1 MVKRGYR
8 RFSLQSPESIFFHD
22 SFVSFSSHGQRIED
36 PWFYA
41 FLHGV
46 WRFGRVMKGCKML
59 WNGSQYFGPGAETLQ
74 WPGIHAGQD
83 ARPSLQDACRGPGYS
98 KHQSDA
104 NVKYCHNVCPMIRH
118 SDCLNVWISSKD
130 ECDYRPPCQPFH
142 CHLLLNSGWNEHL
155 VLLAPVFICFH
166 LINPCLQVDLTSN
179 LLGHSRQQL
188 VAVKWALLHGKM
200 NFMSFFRASFQT
212 CKTKFDTSCRPSDSD
227 LENSYNILR
236 CSSIQVGHPER
247 KNGSCTKRMTSAKD
261 LRKNSATTGT
271 SQAASRCL
279 FSHTTVL
286 SYQSGDFGLHLHF
299 RFLVLKN
306 HLRIF
311 DLLYLLWR
319 LWQLANWQCFRP
331 PWDERTRVAI

>member
-1 MVKRGYR
+1 
-8 RFSLQSPESIFFHD
+8 
-22 SFVSFSSHGQRIED
+22 
-36 PWFYA
+36 
-41 FLHGV
+41 
-46 WRFGRVMKGCKML
+46 ML

-130 ECDYRPPCQPFH
+130 ECDYRPPCHPFH
-142 CHLLLNSGWNEHL
+142 CHLLLNCGWNEHL

-261 LRKNSATTGT
+261 LRKNSANHWDKPGSLQMPLQPYDNIIIPKWRPWSTF
-271 SQAASRCL
+271 ALPVSRSEKSSSNLRSTL
-279 FSHTTVL
+279 FALTALTVSKL
-286 SYQSGDFGLHLHF
+286 TMF
-299 RFLVLKN
+299 
-306 HLRIF
+306 
-311 DLLYLLWR
+311 
-319 LWQLANWQCFRP
+319 
-331 PWDERTRVAI
+331 

>member
-1 MVKRGYR
+1 
-8 RFSLQSPESIFFHD
+8 
-22 SFVSFSSHGQRIED
+22 
-36 PWFYA
+36 
-41 FLHGV
+41 
-46 WRFGRVMKGCKML
+46 ML

-142 CHLLLNSGWNEHL
+142 CHLLLNCGWNEHL

-212 CKTKFDTSCRPSDSD
+212 CKTKFDTSCPPSDSD

-261 LRKNSATTGT
+261 LRKNSA
-271 SQAASRCL
+271 
-279 FSHTTVL
+279 
-286 SYQSGDFGLHLHF
+286 
-299 RFLVLKN
+299 N
-306 HLRIF
+306 HWDKPGSLQMPLQPYDSIIIPK
-311 DLLYLLWR
+311 WR
-319 LWQLANWQCFRP
+319 LWSTFALPVSRSEKSSSNLRSTLFAL
-331 PWDERTRVAI
+331 TALTVSKLTML

>member
-1 MVKRGYR
+1 
-8 RFSLQSPESIFFHD
+8 
-22 SFVSFSSHGQRIED
+22 
-36 PWFYA
+36 
-41 FLHGV
+41 
-46 WRFGRVMKGCKML
+46 ML

-104 NVKYCHNVCPMIRH
+104 NDMSNIFSICQILSQCMSND
-118 SDCLNVWISSKD
+118 STWFGLSECLNLAKRRMW
-130 ECDYRPPCQPFH
+130 Y
-142 CHLLLNSGWNEHL
+142 EHL

-261 LRKNSATTGT
+261 LRKNSANHWDKPGSLQMPLQPYDSIIIPKWRPWSTF
-271 SQAASRCL
+271 ALPVSRSEKSSSNLRSTL
-279 FSHTTVL
+279 FALTALTVSKL
-286 SYQSGDFGLHLHF
+286 TVF
-299 RFLVLKN
+299 
-306 HLRIF
+306 
-311 DLLYLLWR
+311 
-319 LWQLANWQCFRP
+319 
-331 PWDERTRVAI
+331 